1 MSMRLLYGLFAFLLA
16 SAVVRAQ
23 IADSAMQ
30 LAAVEGHVICNDG
43 NVPARSATVRLI
55 PITNL
60 LPANETAKTTNER
73 SPETTTDFDG
83 YYVFSSVAPGT
94 YIVDARKDG
103 YGDDLGFIRTVFDR
117 LTYDQQ
123 RAILLTF
130 PQVLV
135 RASGVARED
144 VVLHRAG
151 ALTGRVTVDTGG
163 TISPGYVTATLVS
176 SSLLGN
182 MEGHDDQKATGF
194 SQRGTI
200 DDRGVYRIAGLP
212 AGKYR
217 LSIRVTESYLD
228 AKVDGSNVTMQ
239 SQRTGTAVLTVFAP
253 EAFTESEA
261 KPVEVHEGEEVSDV
275 DLSIPR
281 RLLHSIGG
289 IVTQSGTPVGGAVIN
304 ILPQGQSMLEY
315 SAISNSGGSYRF
327 DLLPPGVYSVEA
339 KYPNPFVSP
348 AHSASRKIT
357 VQLNGSDML
366 DANVDVPTQSH
377 AQ

>member
-1 MSMRLLYGLFAFLLA
+1 MT
-16 SAVVRAQ
+16 
-23 IADSAMQ
+23 DSALQ
-30 LAAVEGHVICNDG
+30 GSIVEGHVTCSDG
-43 NVPARSATVRLI
+43 NVPARSAKIRLI

-60 LPANETAKTTNER
+60 LPASDTAKTTDER

-83 YYVFSSVAPGT
+83 YYIFSSVAPGT

-117 LTYDQQ
+117 LTRDQQ
-123 RAILLTF
+123 KALLLTF

-144 VVLHRAG
+144 VVLRRAG
-151 ALTGRVTVDTGG
+151 ALTGRVTVDAGG

-217 LSIRVTESYLD
+217 LSVRVTEAYFD

-239 SQRTGTAVLTVFAP
+239 PQRTGTAVLTF
-253 EAFTESEA
+253 
-261 KPVEVHEGEEVSDV
+261 
-275 DLSIPR
+275 
-281 RLLHSIGG
+281 LH
-289 IVTQSGTPVGGAVIN
+289 QRP
-304 ILPQGQSMLEY
+304 
-315 SAISNSGGSYRF
+315 
-327 DLLPPGVYSVEA
+327 
-339 KYPNPFVSP
+339 
-348 AHSASRKIT
+348 
-357 VQLNGSDML
+357 
-366 DANVDVPTQSH
+366 
-377 AQ
+377 